1 MEISVIRFFLLFFSQ
16 TCKVIMSSR
25 YVGKFATLYHVRS
38 CGPSCIVAIQES
50 RKCSPT
56 PRHQPEPFMVELLSY
71 KDAQSGLTAQEL
83 LGPGESVVIVDDSPE
98 IVILLNHYLSKQGFS
113 VLQAGSAQELYKHL
127 ETEKIALVLLDIGL
141 PDRDGTEILQDL
153 AARHQDL
160 GIIMVTG
167 SIDLQTALDC
177 LRHGA
182 DDYLTKPVG
191 MEQFNHT
198 VRNTLKKR
206 RLAIDNRTFQ
216 RELEATNYRTQFLH
230 QLNQKMNSA
239 YLSTIELTEILQT
252 ILVGITSEEG
262 LQFNRAFLALFDE
275 KGDYLQGRLAIGPS
289 SREEAG
295 RVWNAIKEKDLHFQE
310 IIAHQRA
317 DYGSKDIEVN
327 RIVRSLRIPAT
338 EHEHILIHAALQRTS
353 IIISQGKA
361 GDLPVSGQLM
371 GLLGEDSFVVVP
383 LYSPSKSLGVLI
395 VDNFITGKTISRDDV
410 NALEIFAS
418 QASLAIEHSHL
429 YEDMLKKIAEL
440 EIVTQE
446 LERSKDLLV
455 ELEKYSAMGQMSAQL
470 VHAIRNPITSI
481 GGTARLLAKKSDD
494 PYTLNFLNVIT
505 KEAAKI
511 EATLEDLFSFVQD
524 GEVNIVEQPIYP
536 ILRRSVMVFYTTMR
550 KNNISYTIELPEE
563 DPIIPVDG
571 IRIRQAF
578 LHLIRNAIEAMPQ
591 GGALRVI
598 AENHADS
605 VQITISDTGLG
616 IPEAALDRVTD
627 PFYTTKV
634 YGTGM
639 GLTLVERILAI
650 HNGSF
655 HLHPAQ
661 DGGMLATMTLPRRHS
676 PLTQA

>member
-1 MEISVIRFFLLFFSQ
+1 
-16 TCKVIMSSR
+16 
-25 YVGKFATLYHVRS
+25 
-38 CGPSCIVAIQES
+38 
-50 RKCSPT
+50 
-56 PRHQPEPFMVELLSY
+56 MVELLSY
-71 KDAQSGLTAQEL
+71 KDTPVSLPALQL
-83 LGPGESVVIVDDSPE
+83 LDPGESVVIVDDSPE
-98 IVILLNHYLSKQGFS
+98 IVILLSHYFTRQGFS

-127 ETEKIALVLLDIGL
+127 ETEKIALALLDIGL
-141 PDRDGTEILQDL
+141 PDRDGTEILRDL
-153 AARHQDL
+153 VANYHDL

-177 LRHGA
+177 LRQGA
-182 DDYLTKPVG
+182 DDYLTKPIS

-198 VRNTLKKR
+198 VKNTLKKR

-239 YLSTIELTEILQT
+239 YLSTVELTDILQT

-275 KGDYLQGRLAIGPS
+275 NGEYLRGRFAIGPS
-289 SREEAG
+289 TREEAG
-295 RVWNAIKEKDLHFQE
+295 RVWKAIKENDLHFQD

-317 DYGSKDIEVN
+317 DYGSKDVEVN
-327 RIVRSLRIPAT
+327 RIVQSLKIPAT

-353 IIISQGKA
+353 IIVNQGHA
-361 GDLPVSGQLM
+361 GNLPVSEPLIQL
-371 GLLGEDSFVVVP
+371 LAEDSFVIVP
-383 LYSPSKSLGVLI
+383 LYSPSKSLGVII
-395 VDNFITGKTISRDDV
+395 VDNFITGKPITLDDV

-455 ELEKYSAMGQMSAQL
+455 EAEKYSAMGQMSAQL

-481 GGTARLLAKKSDD
+481 GGTARLLAKKSEDA
-494 PYTLNFLNVIT
+494 YTINFLNMIT

-524 GEVNIVEQPIYP
+524 GELNIVEQPICP
-536 ILRRSVMVFYTTMR
+536 ILRRSVMVFYTTMK
-550 KNNISYTIELPEE
+550 KNNIAYTLELPEE
-563 DPIIPVDG
+563 DPVIPVDG
-571 IRIRQAF
+571 ARIRQAF
-578 LHLIRNAIEAMPQ
+578 LHLIRNAIEAMPE
-591 GGALRVI
+591 GGSLKVSAATDDGSVHI
-598 AENHADS
+598 A
-605 VQITISDTGLG
+605 ISDTGLG
-616 IPEAALDRVTD
+616 IPEAALRRVTD

-639 GLTLVERILAI
+639 GLTLVERIIAM

-655 HLHPAQ
+655 HLQPAV
-661 DGGMLATMTLPRRHS
+661 DGGMIATVSLPKRPS
-676 PLTQA
+676 SLTQT